1 MTGKQKLCPHHISQ
15 QNGPVR
21 ESNPGP
27 PTLLYS
33 LNQMSPEFLKVT
45 GQDTQEDAVGR
56 ETPFFPIGHWTL
68 GFNVNV
74 KPQKELNSL
83 DVL

>member
-1 MTGKQKLCPHHISQ
+1 M
-15 QNGPVR
+15 
-21 ESNPGP
+21 
-27 PTLLYS
+27 
-33 LNQMSPEFLKVT
+33 T

-56 ETPFFPIGHWTL
+56 EECKDEQADSFFPIGHWTL